1 MQITQQ
7 RLKALGYDPG
17 PIDGICRQQTTEAL
31 RQFQMDS
38 ELQATGELDQATARR
53 LGIALP

>member
-1 MQITQQ
+1 MTQQ

-17 PIDGICRQQTTEAL
+17 PIDGIRGATTKEAL
-31 RQFQMDS
+31 RRFQTES
-38 ELQATGELDQATARR
+38 GLQAAGALDQATAKR